1 MTLEPGDII
10 GLVGDNGAGKSTF
23 IKCIFKEYDKD
34 EGEVLLNGSSIYEQ
48 RSLSSLCFFPD
59 QSVYPKGIKIK
70 DYCLLDAQ
78 LAGINKTAA
87 LKRLQE
93 LLELFGLADYLNKTF
108 AQLSAGMQK
117 KMMLVIT
124 LVSNP
129 KYIFLD
135 EPTANLDVN
144 SRIELLGI
152 IKTLS
157 QKGIGILI
165 TSHIIDELQ
174 GIINK
179 LVIIDSGLQ
188 VYNAKFDAQIESI
201 QKIYSSVSSRIKIN
215 QEKVVANLDLEKN
228 LKL

>member
-1 MTLEPGDII
+1 
-10 GLVGDNGAGKSTF
+10 
-23 IKCIFKEYDKD
+23 
-34 EGEVLLNGSSIYEQ
+34 
-48 RSLSSLCFFPD
+48 
-59 QSVYPKGIKIK
+59 
-70 DYCLLDAQ
+70 
-78 LAGINKTAA
+78 
-87 LKRLQE
+87 
-93 LLELFGLADYLNKTF
+93 
-108 AQLSAGMQK
+108 
-117 KMMLVIT
+117 MMLVIT